1 MGCSGL
7 SCTNR
12 DSIAI
17 FPQVSWEFGCVSPPT
32 EFTEFTEV
40 WGCCWLRGYGR
51 MPYPP
56 NLCASVPIC
65 GRCFSA
71 RRFCAFRG
79 FCGNIVSHG
88 FHRSTQMV
96 GCVNSPTEFTEFT
109 EVLGCCW
116 QRGYGRMPYPPNLC
130 ASVRICGRYFSARR
144 FCVFCAFCGNIVSH
158 GFHRSTQMVCCVNS
172 PTEFTEFTE
181 VWGAVGCVGTA
192 ECHTLL
198 HLCKSVLSVGA
209 TSQPEGSVCSVHYV
223 GFIPACFVGAVLA
236 LTVGK
241 VELRL
246 LDSGGSVGM
255 AGCHTLLICAHPCQS
270 VGGTSLPEGSVCS
283 AFCGRYFSTRRVR
296 SVGDYSFSMR
306 KRLTMP
312 KTRA

>member
-1 MGCSGL
+1 M
-7 SCTNR
+7 
-12 DSIAI
+12 
-17 FPQVSWEFGCVSPPT
+17 VGCVNSPT
-32 EFTEFTEV
+32 DFTEFTEV
-40 WGCCWLRGYGR
+40 LGCCWLRGYGR

-71 RRFCAFRG
+71 RRFRVFCA

-116 QRGYGRMPYPPNLC
+116 LRGYGRMPYPPNLC
-130 ASVRICGRYFSARR
+130 VSVPICGRCFSARR
-144 FCVFCAFCGNIVSH
+144 FCAF
-158 GFHRSTQMVCCVNS
+158 R
-172 PTEFTEFTE
+172 
-181 VWGAVGCVGTA
+181 
-192 ECHTLL
+192 
-198 HLCKSVLSVGA
+198 
-209 TSQPEGSVCSVHYV
+209 
-223 GFIPACFVGAVLA
+223 
-236 LTVGK
+236 
-241 VELRL
+241 
-246 LDSGGSVGM
+246 
-255 AGCHTLLICAHPCQS
+255 
-270 VGGTSLPEGSVCS
+270 
-283 AFCGRYFSTRRVR
+283 AFCGRCFSARRFRGFCGFCGRRFSTRRVS